1 MLLDDSEIAERIEWS
16 VPKRYRSCRFST
28 FDAYTKTLIQKIA
41 AIEKLIAGR
50 RGVFLFGAP
59 GVGKTHLAVSAIA
72 EYIRMG
78 ATYQFIGATDYVH
91 TVQAAFG
98 NPKEIVRELGG
109 NNVVVID
116 DLGAEKG
123 TESAQHPCFT

>member
-1 MLLDDSEIAERIEWS
+1 MLLDDSEIAGRIEWS

-28 FDAYTKTLIQKIA
+28 FDAYTKTLIQKIS

-109 NNVVVID
+109 QQRRCD
-116 DLGAEKG
+116 
-123 TESAQHPCFT
+123 